1 MVDDAGQG
9 GEEQAPAEAPA
20 AAVRELEALRDRP
33 GTFRRRALAGCQ
45 AGEAA
50 AQRAEADR
58 LGALRRSAAL
68 RAAGLAASAHVLLP
82 DLSLVLAEC
91 HLTRAL
97 GLRRP
102 RDKAAAL
109 EAAHEAAAEALA
121 LRPDVWSQDL
131 VQDILRLR
139 NALDARWH
147 VKKKLWKDLA
157 PLFDARE
164 EVAEPPL
171 EPASQ
176 PGPAGRPAG
185 GIPAP
190 QATRA
195 GPGWLA
201 AGAGLLFLLLAALV
215 GRGRRGARGGTERAR
230 LARRIR
236 KRAKAK

>member
-1 MVDDAGQG
+1 MDVGDAGKG
-9 GEEQAPAEAPA
+9 GEEQAPAEAPE
-20 AAVRELEALRDRP
+20 AAVRALEALRDRP

-68 RAAGLAASAHVLLP
+68 RAAGLAANAHVLLP

-131 VQDILRLR
+131 VQDILRMR

-164 EVAEPPL
+164 EVAEPP
-171 EPASQ
+171 
-176 PGPAGRPAG
+176 PGPGRPDGGAPAAQAAG
-185 GIPAP
+185 P
-190 QATRA
+190 

-201 AGAGLLFLLLAALV
+201 AGAGLLLLLLAALA
-215 GRGRRGARGGTERAR
+215 GRSRRGARAGTERAR

>member
-1 MVDDAGQG
+1 MMDDAGKG

-20 AAVRELEALRDRP
+20 AAVRALEALRDRP

-45 AGEAA
+45 AGEAV

-68 RAAGLAASAHVLLP
+68 RAAGLAANAHVLLP

-164 EVAEPPL
+164 EVAEPPP
-171 EPASQ
+171 EPGR

-185 GIPAP
+185 GVPAA

-195 GPGWLA
+195 GPGWLS
-201 AGAGLLFLLLAALV
+201 AGAGLLLLLLAALA

>member
-1 MVDDAGQG
+1 MGDDAGQG
-9 GEEQAPAEAPA
+9 GEEQAPAEAPV
-20 AAVRELEALRDRP
+20 AAVRALEALRDRP

-68 RAAGLAASAHVLLP
+68 RAAGLAPSAHVLLP

-109 EAAHEAAAEALA
+109 EATHEAAAEALA

-164 EVAEPPL
+164 EVAEPPP
-171 EPASQ
+171 EPG
-176 PGPAGRPAG
+176 PGPAGRPGG
-185 GIPAP
+185 GIPAA

-201 AGAGLLFLLLAALV
+201 AGAGLLLLLLLAALA
-215 GRGRRGARGGTERAR
+215 GRGRRGARDGTERAQ

>member
-1 MVDDAGQG
+1 MDVGDAGKG
-9 GEEQAPAEAPA
+9 GEEQAPAEAPE
-20 AAVRELEALRDRP
+20 AAVRALEALRDRP

-68 RAAGLAASAHVLLP
+68 RAAGLAANAHVLLP

-131 VQDILRLR
+131 VQDILRMR

-164 EVAEPPL
+164 EVAEPP
-171 EPASQ
+171 
-176 PGPAGRPAG
+176 PGPGRPAG
-185 GIPAP
+185 GAPAA
-190 QATRA
+190 QAA
-195 GPGWLA
+195 GPGPGWLA
-201 AGAGLLFLLLAALV
+201 AGAGLLLLLLAALA
-215 GRGRRGARGGTERAR
+215 GRGRRGARAGTERAR